1 MTIILIPITQC
12 AWNLSKYGV
21 SFGSYFPVFSPNTG
35 EFAPEIT
42 PYLDTFHAVAN
53 THYTILGNA
62 LIWPSGSLNDK
73 EGAFHITPRQRSSV
87 YCNWLCRIK

>member
-53 THYTILGNA
+53 THYTIL
-62 LIWPSGSLNDK
+62 NDK
-73 EGAFHITPRQRSSV
+73 EGAFHITPRKRSSV